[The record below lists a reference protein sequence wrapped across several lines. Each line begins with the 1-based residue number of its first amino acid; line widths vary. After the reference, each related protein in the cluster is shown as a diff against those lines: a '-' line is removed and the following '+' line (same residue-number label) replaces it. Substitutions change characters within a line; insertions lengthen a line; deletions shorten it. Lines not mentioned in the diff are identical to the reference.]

1 MSATVDRPV
10 NVLAAEPSGAG
21 AAGRSGPARHR
32 ATRVILYAILTIL
45 GVIAAL
51 PFVWMILASFK
62 TEAEIRQIPPTF
74 WPQDASLDNYRT
86 ILQDPEL
93 PLLLFYRNSA
103 FVAVL
108 NVIATLFT
116 GSVLGYVFAKF
127 TFRWRQPLFW
137 FILAT
142 MMIPAQVTML
152 PAYLILLQLD
162 LLNNLWGLI
171 VPSFIDAFAVFVMRQ
186 FIVSIPNDEILSA
199 RVDGASEWRIYR
211 SIVLPQLRAPL
222 ATLGMLTFMFHW
234 NAYLWPLIVLT
245 EQDKRTLPIIL
256 TWFSDQHSSQ
266 ENLVMAASVLIVVPV
281 LIVFALSQKWIV
293 RGLTLTGGR

>member
-1 MSATVDRPV
+1 MATTADRPV
-10 NVLAAEPSGAG
+10 NVLAAPPGAG
-21 AAGRSGPARHR
+21 RRRRAGSPRHR
-32 ATRVILYAILTIL
+32 AGRTSLYVVLTIL

-62 TEAEIRQIPPTF
+62 PEAEIRQIPPTF
-74 WPQDASLDNYRT
+74 WPANPSLDNYRT
-86 ILQDPEL
+86 ILEDPEL
-93 PLLLFYRNSA
+93 PLATFYRNSA
-103 FVAVL
+103 FIAVM
-108 NVIATLFT
+108 NAIATLFT
-116 GSVLGYVFAKF
+116 ASVLGYVFAKF
-127 TFRWRQPLFW
+127 EFRWRTPMFW

-171 VPSFIDAFAVFVMRQ
+171 IPSFIDAFAVFLMRQ
-186 FIVSIPNDEILSA
+186 FIVSIPNDEIWSA
-199 RVDGASEWRIYR
+199 RVDGSSEWRIYR

-222 ATLGMLTFMFHW
+222 ATLGMLTFMFNW

-256 TWFSDQHSSQ
+256 TWYSDQHSSQ

-281 LIVFALSQKWIV
+281 LIVFAMSQKWIV

>member
-1 MSATVDRPV
+1 MAAVERPADV
-10 NVLAAEPSGAG
+10 VRSPSVAIE
-21 AAGRSGPARHR
+21 GRRPRRSHYRVAR
-32 ATRVILYAILTIL
+32 VSLYVVLTIL

-51 PFVWMILASFK
+51 PFVWMILSAFK
-62 TEAEIRQIPPTF
+62 TDAEIRQIPPTF
-74 WPQDASLDNYRT
+74 WPKQASLDNYRT
-86 ILQDPEL
+86 IFRDPEL
-93 PLLLFYRNSA
+93 PLSLFYRNSA
-103 FVAVL
+103 FIAIM

-116 GSVLGYVFAKF
+116 GSLLGYVFAKF

-142 MMIPAQVTML
+142 MMIPTQVTML
-152 PAYLILLQLD
+152 PAYLILMQLN

-186 FIVSIPNDEILSA
+186 FILSIPNDEIYSA

-234 NAYLWPLIVLT
+234 NEYLWPLIVLT
-245 EQDKRTLPIIL
+245 EQNKRTLPIIL
-256 TWFSDQHSSQ
+256 TWYSTQHSSQ

>member
-1 MSATVDRPV
+1 MATITERPSPV
-10 NVLAAEPSGAG
+10 PTAPDDVRRTRRNGQIRYRT
-21 AAGRSGPARHR
+21 GRAS
-32 ATRVILYAILTIL
+32 LYVVLTIL
-45 GVIAAL
+45 GVVAVL
-51 PFVWMILASFK
+51 PFAWMVVSSFK
-62 TEAEIRQIPPTF
+62 TAAEIRQIPPTF
-74 WPQDASLDNYRT
+74 WPAEGSLDNYRT
-86 ILQDPEL
+86 ILEDPEL
-93 PLLLFYRNSA
+93 PLALFYRNSA
-103 FVAVL
+103 FVAIM

-116 GSVLGYVFAKF
+116 ASILGYVFAKF
-127 TFRWRQPLFW
+127 TFRWRTPMFW

-142 MMIPAQVTML
+142 MMVPAQVTML
-152 PAYLILLQLD
+152 PGYLILLQLG

-171 VPSFIDAFAVFVMRQ
+171 IPSFIDAFAVFLMRQ
-186 FIVSIPNDEILSA
+186 FIVSIPSDEIWSA

-256 TWFSDQHSSQ
+256 TWYSDQHSSQ
-266 ENLVMAASVLIVVPV
+266 ENLVMAASVLIVIPV
-281 LIVFALSQKWIV
+281 LIVFAMSQKWIV

>member
-1 MSATVDRPV
+1 MATTADRPV
-10 NVLAAEPSGAG
+10 NVLAAPPGAG
-21 AAGRSGPARHR
+21 RRRRAGSPRHR
-32 ATRVILYAILTIL
+32 AGRTSLYVVLTIL

-62 TEAEIRQIPPTF
+62 PEAEIRQIPPTF
-74 WPQDASLDNYRT
+74 WPANPSLDNYRT
-86 ILQDPEL
+86 ILEDPEL
-93 PLLLFYRNSA
+93 PLATFYRNSA
-103 FVAVL
+103 FIAVM
-108 NVIATLFT
+108 NTIATLFT
-116 GSVLGYVFAKF
+116 ASILGYVFAKF
-127 TFRWRQPLFW
+127 EFRWRMPMFW

-152 PAYLILLQLD
+152 PAYLILLQLG

-171 VPSFIDAFAVFVMRQ
+171 IPSFIDAFAVFLMRQ
-186 FIVSIPNDEILSA
+186 FIVSIPNDEIWSS

-222 ATLGMLTFMFHW
+222 ATLGMLTFMFNW

-256 TWFSDQHSSQ
+256 TWYSDQHSSQ
-266 ENLVMAASVLIVVPV
+266 ENLVMAASVLIVIPV
-281 LIVFALSQKWIV
+281 LIVFAMAQKWIV
-293 RGLTLTGGR
+293 RGLTLTGGK

>member
-1 MSATVDRPV
+1 MATTTDRPV
-10 NVLAAEPSGAG
+10 NVLAAPSRNHRDRRGATRH
-21 AAGRSGPARHR
+21 RSG
-32 ATRVILYAILTIL
+32 RVALYVVLAIV
-45 GVIAAL
+45 GVVAAL

-62 TEAEIRQIPPTF
+62 PEAEIRQIPPTF
-74 WPQDASLDNYRT
+74 LPADPSLDNYRT
-86 ILQDPEL
+86 ILEDPEL
-93 PLLLFYRNSA
+93 PLGTFYRNSA
-103 FVAVL
+103 FIAVA
-108 NVIATLFT
+108 NTIATLFT
-116 GSVLGYVFAKF
+116 ASLLGYVFAKF
-127 TFRWRQPLFW
+127 EFPWRMPMFW

-152 PAYLILLQLD
+152 PAYLILMQIG

-171 VPSFIDAFAVFVMRQ
+171 IPASIDAFAVFLMRQ
-186 FIVSIPNDEILSA
+186 FIVSITNDEIWSA

-222 ATLGMLTFMFHW
+222 ATLGLLTFMFSW

-256 TWFSDQHSSQ
+256 TWYSDQHSSQ
-266 ENLVMAASVLIVVPV
+266 ENLVMAASVLIVGPV

-293 RGLTLTGGR
+293 RGLTLTGGK

>member
-1 MSATVDRPV
+1 MATTAQRPAT
-10 NVLAAEPSGAG
+10 VLAAPRPDARR
-21 AAGRSGPARHR
+21 RSSRGTRHR
-32 ATRVILYAILTIL
+32 AGRVVLYVVLTVV
-45 GVIAAL
+45 GVAAAL

-62 TEAEIRQIPPTF
+62 SSAEIRQIPPTF
-74 WPQDASLDNYRT
+74 WPEAALPDNYRT
-86 ILQDPEL
+86 ILEDPEL
-93 PLLLFYRNSA
+93 PLLTFYRNSA
-103 FVAVL
+103 FVAIL
-108 NVIATLFT
+108 NVVATLFT
-116 GSVLGYVFAKF
+116 ASLLGYVFAKF
-127 TFRWRQPLFW
+127 EFRGRQPLFW

-171 VPSFIDAFAVFVMRQ
+171 IPSFIDAFAVFLMRQ
-186 FIVSIPNDEILSA
+186 FIVSIPNDEIWSA

-256 TWFSDQHSSQ
+256 TWYSDQHSSQ
-266 ENLVMAASVLIVVPV
+266 ENLVMAASVLIVIPV
-281 LIVFALSQKWIV
+281 LIVFALAQKWIV

>member
-1 MSATVDRPV
+1 MATTLERP
-10 NVLAAEPSGAG
+10 AG
-21 AAGRSGPARHR
+21 VERGEVGVVSRRPGTARHR
-32 ATRVILYAILTIL
+32 LVRVSLYAVLTIL
-45 GVIAAL
+45 GVVAAL

-62 TEAEIRQIPPTF
+62 TGAEIRQIPPTF
-74 WPQDASLDNYRT
+74 WPQEASLDSYRT
-86 ILQDPEL
+86 ILDDPEL

-103 FVAVL
+103 FVAVM
-108 NVIATLFT
+108 NVLATLFT
-116 GSVLGYVFAKF
+116 GSLLGYVFAKF
-127 TFRWRQPLFW
+127 TFRGRQPLFW

-142 MMIPAQVTML
+142 MMIPSQVTMI
-152 PAYLILLQLD
+152 PGYLILLQLG

-171 VPSFIDAFAVFVMRQ
+171 VPSFIDAFAIFVMRQ
-186 FIVSIPNDEILSA
+186 FILSIPNDEIYSA

-245 EQDKRTLPIIL
+245 EQNKRTLPIIL
-256 TWFSDQHSSQ
+256 TWYSTQHSAQ
-266 ENLVMAASVLIVVPV
+266 LNLVMAASVLIVIPV
-281 LIVFALSQKWIV
+281 LVVFGLSQKWIV

>member
-1 MSATVDRPV
+1 MATTLERPAGVDRGEV
-10 NVLAAEPSGAG
+10 GVV
-21 AAGRSGPARHR
+21 GRPPGVSRHR
-32 ATRVILYAILTIL
+32 LARVSLYAVLTIL

-51 PFVWMILASFK
+51 PFVWTILASFK
-62 TEAEIRQIPPTF
+62 SGAEIRQIPPTF
-74 WPQDASLDNYRT
+74 WPQEASLDNYRT
-86 ILQDPEL
+86 ILADPEL
-93 PLLLFYRNSA
+93 PLLLFYRNSV
-103 FVAVL
+103 FVAVMNAL
-108 NVIATLFT
+108 ATLFT
-116 GSVLGYVFAKF
+116 GSLLGYVFAKF
-127 TFRWRQPLFW
+127 TFRGRQPLFW

-142 MMIPAQVTML
+142 MMIPSQVTMI
-152 PAYLILLQLD
+152 PGYLILLQLG

-171 VPSFIDAFAVFVMRQ
+171 VPSFIDAFAIFVMRQ
-186 FIVSIPNDEILSA
+186 FILSIPNDEIYSA

-245 EQDKRTLPIIL
+245 EQSKRTLPIIL
-256 TWFSDQHSSQ
+256 TWYSNQHSAQ
-266 ENLVMAASVLIVVPV
+266 LNLVMAASVLIVIPV

>member
-1 MSATVDRPV
+1 MATTADRPV
-10 NVLAAEPSGAG
+10 NVLAAPPE
-21 AAGRSGPARHR
+21 AGRRRR
-32 ATRVILYAILTIL
+32 AGSPRDRAGRTSLYVVLTIL

-62 TEAEIRQIPPTF
+62 PEAEIRQIPPTF
-74 WPQDASLDNYRT
+74 WPVDPSLDNYRT
-86 ILQDPEL
+86 ILEDPEL
-93 PLLLFYRNSA
+93 PLATFYRNSA
-103 FVAVL
+103 FIAL
-108 NVIATLFT
+108 MNAIATLFT
-116 GSVLGYVFAKF
+116 ASLLGYVFAKF
-127 TFRWRQPLFW
+127 EFRWRTPMFW

-171 VPSFIDAFAVFVMRQ
+171 IPSFIDAFAVFLMRQ
-186 FIVSIPNDEILSA
+186 FIVSIPNDEIWSA
-199 RVDGASEWRIYR
+199 RVDGAPEWRIYR

-222 ATLGMLTFMFHW
+222 ATLGMLTFMFNW

-256 TWFSDQHSSQ
+256 TWYSDQHSSQ
-266 ENLVMAASVLIVVPV
+266 ENLVMAASVLIVIPV
-281 LIVFALSQKWIV
+281 LIIFAMSQKWIV
-293 RGLTLTGGR
+293 RGLTLTGGK

>member
-1 MSATVDRPV
+1 MAATAERPV
-10 NVLAAEPSGAG
+10 NVLAADPRDTADADGG
-21 AAGRSGPARHR
+21 GPFGHRSS
-32 ATRVILYAILTIL
+32 RVVLYVVLTVL

-62 TEAEIRQIPPTF
+62 TAAEIRQIPPTF
-74 WPQDASLDNYRT
+74 LPAEASLDNYRK
-86 ILQDPEL
+86 ILEDPEL
-93 PLLLFYRNSA
+93 PLGLFYRNSA

-116 GSVLGYVFAKF
+116 GSILGYVFAKF
-127 TFRWRQPLFW
+127 TFRWRQPMFW

-162 LLNNLWGLI
+162 LLNNLWGLVI
-171 VPSFIDAFAVFVMRQ
+171 PSVIDAFAVFLMRQ
-186 FIVSIPNDEILSA
+186 FIMSIPNDEIWSA

-222 ATLGMLTFMFHW
+222 ATLGLLTFMFHW

-293 RGLTLTGGR
+293 RGLTLTGGK